1 MSEPQAAIAAF
12 MLLMVI
18 VSCLSVLAEIH
29 GGIDDVR

>member
-29 GGIDDVR
+29 GGKQDDV